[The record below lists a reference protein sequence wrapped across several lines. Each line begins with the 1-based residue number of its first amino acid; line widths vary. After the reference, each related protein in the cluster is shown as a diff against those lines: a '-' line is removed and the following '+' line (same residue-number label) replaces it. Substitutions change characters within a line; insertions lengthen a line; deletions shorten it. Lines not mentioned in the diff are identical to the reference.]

1 MDLLRSWMFVPG
13 HRQRMIDKAMGLS
26 VDAIMLDIE
35 DGVAPGEKESARTLI
50 GGALGR
56 EGPPNSPARFVRIN
70 DIGHARMDADLKAVL
85 RKGLNGLVL
94 PKVDTP
100 EEVLKV
106 EAILKKREPEL
117 GMSAGAVRLLVAIE
131 SPKGLLNAPTIAAC
145 SARVIGLMFGAEDFG
160 RELGLPTS
168 REAEARDMIYARS
181 AMVVAAASAHVQSVD
196 GVWVDLKDT
205 EGLWGFARQS
215 RRLGFSGMSLIHPS
229 QIDPINSVFSPTPEE
244 IDYAQQVVKAY
255 EEAVAKGDGS
265 ISFGGQLIDRP
276 IVERARRTLEMARM
290 LGIAGERRGFQ
301 QPAKGLNRAAR
312 S

>member
-56 EGPPNSPARFVRIN
+56 ERPSNSPARYVRIN
-70 DIGHARMDADLKAVL
+70 DVGHARMDADLEAVL

-117 GMSAGAVRLLVAIE
+117 GMSAGAVKLLVAIE

-145 SARVIGLMFGAEDFG
+145 SPRVIGLMFGAEDFG
-160 RELGLPTS
+160 REIGLPTS

-181 AMVVAAASAHVQSVD
+181 ALVVAAASAHVQSVD

-229 QIDPINSVFSPTPEE
+229 QIDPINRVFSPTAEE
-244 IDYAQQVVKAY
+244 IDYAKQVIKAY
-255 EEAVAKGDGS
+255 EEAVARGDGS

-290 LGIAGERRGFQ
+290 LNLTQ
-301 QPAKGLNRAAR
+301 